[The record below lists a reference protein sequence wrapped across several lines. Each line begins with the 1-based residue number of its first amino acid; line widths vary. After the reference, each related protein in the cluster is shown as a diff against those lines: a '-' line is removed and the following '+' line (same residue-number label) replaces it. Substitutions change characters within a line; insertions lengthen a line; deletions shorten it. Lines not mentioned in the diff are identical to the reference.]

1 MLGRR
6 EPMAGYGVPEF
17 IADVKTI
24 LADGGPTDSNLTR
37 VAERMRELVKNPEV
51 ANAEATSNVHDGG
64 SGSGPVFHD
73 GASGLTLMRARFGPE
88 AMTPIHNHG
97 SWGVVGVYRGRDR
110 YQVWRRKDG
119 AGADARPG
127 TFRPSAGPADVE
139 LVEERIL
146 EPGEAIV
153 LPPPPQDIHAQ
164 QGHDGTTVHEL
175 VLFGANLRGR
185 PRLYFD
191 PDAKTA
197 VEVMPGRS

>member
-1 MLGRR
+1 
-6 EPMAGYGVPEF
+6 MAGYGVPEF

-24 LADGGPTDSNLTR
+24 LAEGGPTEANLER
-37 VAERMRELVKNPEV
+37 IADRMRELVKNPEV
-51 ANAEATSNVHDGG
+51 AGAEATSNVHVGG
-64 SGSGPVFHD
+64 SGSAPVFHD
-73 GASGLTLMRARFGPE
+73 EASGLTLMRARFGPE

-119 AGADARPG
+119 AADARPG
-127 TFRPSAGPADVE
+127 SADVE

-146 EPGEAIV
+146 EPGEAVV

-191 PDAKTA
+191 PEAKTA
-197 VEVMPGRS
+197 VEVTPGQR

>member
-1 MLGRR
+1 
-6 EPMAGYGVPEF
+6 MAGYGVPEF

-24 LADGGPTDSNLTR
+24 LAEGGPTDANLAR
-37 VAERMRELVKNPEV
+37 VAERMRDLVKNPEV
-51 ANAEATSNVHDGG
+51 ANAEATSNVHVGG
-64 SGSGPVFHD
+64 SGSAPVFHD
-73 GASGLTLMRARFGPE
+73 EASGLTLMRARFGPE

-119 AGADARPG
+119 
-127 TFRPSAGPADVE
+127 TEVE
-139 LVEERIL
+139 LVDERIL
-146 EPGEAIV
+146 EPGDTVV